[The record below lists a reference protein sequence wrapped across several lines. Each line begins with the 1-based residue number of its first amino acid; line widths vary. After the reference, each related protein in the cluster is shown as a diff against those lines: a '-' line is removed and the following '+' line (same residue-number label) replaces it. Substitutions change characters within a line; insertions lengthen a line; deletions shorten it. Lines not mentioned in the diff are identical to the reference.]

1 MGEIQF
7 AIEGKDAAEAA
18 KSLLDIPE
26 ISGDWEPVGGTQKSL
41 SLATFA
47 TIVAITGGSLA
58 IAEQI
63 RTWYKEWKKGRS
75 GKTIEKAVIICSD
88 GKRLLMKDAAVE
100 DIQRFLESC

>member
-18 KSLLDIPE
+18 KS
-26 ISGDWEPVGGTQKSL
+26 
-41 SLATFA
+41 
-47 TIVAITGGSLA
+47 
-58 IAEQI
+58 
-63 RTWYKEWKKGRS
+63 EWKKGRS